1 MSTIAIHAR
10 ISIRS
15 GTVFSFV
22 RDVDLPRRGGV
33 GSIGKRGRARVRS
46 TILRQIVAE
55 IGAAPSDVVSGTMEI
70 LDRGQACSLG
80 YGQFV
85 GQGGPVPLVRLAA

>member
-1 MSTIAIHAR
+1 MSTIAIHAHL
-10 ISIRS
+10 SIRS
-15 GTVFSFV
+15 GSVFSFV
-22 RDVDLPRRGGV
+22 REVDLPQRHGV

-46 TILRQIVAE
+46 TILRQCVAE
-55 IGAAPSDVVSGTMEI
+55 IGAAPSDIVSSTMEI
-70 LDRGQACSLG
+70 LDRGRACSLG